1 MLKLW
6 GEKGEEPLPL
16 LSPAESG
23 LICLKYL
30 DESGFERSSPLTYT
44 YAQRGVQKPIRQ
56 PRNRGQRIS
65 ALGLWEPGRG
75 FEYGLVVGGF
85 NSNRYITLMTWQA
98 CRAAKRLVTTGQL
111 TVIIQDRASSH
122 KSKLV
127 KQHCHQW
134 QEQGLLIFFLPPY
147 SPQMNRIEDEWLHLK
162 REEFAT
168 RLFDD
173 EYDLAIAVMDAIEHR
188 ANVGSYTVERFRFNR
203 V

>member
-6 GEKGEEPLPL
+6 
-16 LSPAESG
+16 AELG

-30 DESGFERSSPLTYT
+30 DESGFERSSPLNYT
-44 YAQRGVQKPIRQ
+44 YAQRGVHKRIRQ
-56 PRNRGQRIS
+56 PRKRGRRIS
-65 ALGLWEPGRG
+65 TLGLWEPGRG

-85 NSNRYITLMTWQA
+85 NSNRYIALMT
-98 CRAAKRLVTTGQL
+98 
-111 TVIIQDRASSH
+111 
-122 KSKLV
+122 
-127 KQHCHQW
+127 W

-173 EYDLAIAVMDAIEHR
+173 EYDLVIAVIDAIEHR
-188 ANVGSYTVERFRFNR
+188 ANVGNYTVERFRFNC